1 VSHEQLIRDT
11 WESISR
17 GDYGALEAVL
27 APNARWRAVEDGPWN
42 CENRSMIVQMM
53 RQNRE
58 AGILD
63 GSVET
68 FEEFGDRAIVA
79 FRPTRDRG
87 ADTWPLENGIRYVV
101 VSTAN
106 DLVIELK
113 GCANRQLALDYIE
126 AGAPP
131 EQAGARTAPGQPAPQ

>member
-1 VSHEQLIRDT
+1 
-11 WESISR
+11 
-17 GDYGALEAVL
+17 
-27 APNARWRAVEDGPWN
+27 
-42 CENRSMIVQMM
+42 MIVQMI

-68 FEEFGDRAIVA
+68 VEEFGDRAIVG

-87 ADTWPLENGIRYVV
+87 ADAWPLEDGIRYVV
-101 VSTAN
+101 VSTAS

-131 EQAGARTAPGQPAPQ
+131 QTSGI